1 MTTQPPAASASKAP
15 DAAADVGAK
24 PPHAQL
30 FEMLFGAWTAKILA
44 EVVRLNVP
52 DALARGALTAEELV
66 ERAGVRADPLALH
79 RALRACAAIG
89 VVSEDAVGRF
99 GPTALSALLTR
110 DAPGSLKRFVEYS
123 GGLMW
128 TLFTGLPEGLATGE
142 PQARA
147 QLGLPFFEYLA
158 AHPQSLDDFAAVLGA
173 HSAIT
178 NHGVLERYDFSG
190 VRTLVDVGAG
200 AGHLVIGVLAKY
212 AEIRGTIFDLPEVIA
227 AAPSQLPVTDPAVA
241 ERLTYVAGDMFADLP
256 PADAYAFKLIFHDWD
271 DASCARIL
279 ARAEARLAP
288 GGRLVCI
295 DTVMPPLGDTSG
307 VPSKLLDVGM
317 MLMLP
322 GRERTR
328 AEWERLLGDAGFA
341 ITAMTPVPDAFD
353 IFVIEARRRT
363 DLHGL

>member
-1 MTTQPPAASASKAP
+1 MSTRA
-15 DAAADVGAK
+15 AAADASNDSDAATDIAGK

-66 ERAGVRADPLALH
+66 ERAGVRANPAALH

-89 VVSEDAVGRF
+89 VVSEDADGRF
-99 GPTALSALLTR
+99 GPTALSKLLTR

-158 AHPQSLDDFAAVLGA
+158 AHPQSLDEFSAVLGA
-173 HSAIT
+173 HSAVT
-178 NHGVLERYDFSG
+178 NHGVLELYDFSG
-190 VRTLVDVGAG
+190 VRDFVDVGGA
-200 AGHLVIGVLAKY
+200 AGHLVTGVLAKY
-212 AEIRGTIFDLPEVIA
+212 PDVRGTVFDLPEVIA
-227 AAPSQLPVTDPAVA
+227 AAPNQLPVTDPSIAS
-241 ERLTYVAGDMFADLP
+241 RLRYVAGDMFADLP
-256 PADAYAFKLIFHDWD
+256 PADAYVFKLIFHDWD

-279 ARAEARLAP
+279 AHAQARLAP
-288 GGRLVCI
+288 GGRLICI
-295 DTVMPPLGDTSG
+295 DTIMPPLGDTSS
-307 VPSKLLDVGM
+307 VPSKLLDVAM

-328 AEWERLLGDAGFA
+328 AEWARLLGDAGFEIA
-341 ITAMTPVPDAFD
+341 AMTPIPDAFN
-353 IFVIEARRRT
+353 IFVIEARRRA
-363 DLHGL
+363 DAAQ